1 MLPVRESIPERR
13 LAGKSKLTVAEL
25 AADLMFEG
33 PGDLSTN
40 PKYMNGFGEPNRPV
54 KSKRG
59 ST

>member
-1 MLPVRESIPERR
+1 VRESIPERR